1 MQKKSQS
8 PEENDFHPK
17 SFVIFCLDNEDNI
30 ALDISWG
37 ESLIDIRNF
46 AQLLSKITT
55 GEFNSL
61 VLQQLKEQS
70 KLINDGN
77 KKYAAF
83 DKAFKASKLPVDL
96 VIDPTQVEL
105 N

>member
-8 PEENDFHPK
+8 PEEGDFHPK
-17 SFVIFCLDNEDNI
+17 SFIIFCLDQDDNI

-37 ESLIDIRNF
+37 ESLIDIKNF
-46 AQLLSKITT
+46 AQLLSKITS
-55 GEFNSL
+55 GEFNNL
-61 VLQQLKEQS
+61 VLEQLKEQS
-70 KLINDGN
+70 KLIDDGN
-77 KKYAAF
+77 KKYITF
-83 DKAFKASKLPVDL
+83 DKAFKSSKTPVDL